1 MWHAVIAHATHLRD
15 AFPRAEIAGS
25 RRGTL
30 ILACAMHSTVEVRQQ
45 LQPRRPPYPPLR
57 RQLQPRQP
65 PYPPPIHLLVA
76 RDHSLGVQK
85 RKQTD
90 DSQGTPRT
98 IGRGQR
104 RDVAVHVQTLLKPC
118 MQAAR
123 SACQSAGPTKKKRS
137 CGHQR
142 ETCWEGLRVAPA
154 SVDRASTVGSHSAH
168 ARQWR
173 DDGIQQPQATEK
185 YSCAS
190 AAEKA
195 AHLNS
200 WTLPH
205 DDRVDSAAE

>member
-1 MWHAVIAHATHLRD
+1 MLALIVRARVGDCVVPCVSSTKRDSVARRGRQKEKVQHAMWHAVIAHATHLRD

-76 RDHSLGVQK
+76 RDHSLGVQM

-104 RDVAVHVQTLLKPC
+104 TNVVVSTL
-118 MQAAR
+118 A
-123 SACQSAGPTKKKRS
+123 
-137 CGHQR
+137 
-142 ETCWEGLRVAPA
+142 
-154 SVDRASTVGSHSAH
+154 
-168 ARQWR
+168 
-173 DDGIQQPQATEK
+173 
-185 YSCAS
+185 
-190 AAEKA
+190 
-195 AHLNS
+195 
-200 WTLPH
+200 
-205 DDRVDSAAE
+205 